1 MEKENTLPEATEK
14 ESKKMSDWEIKH
26 AAEVLME
33 AKEIQADA
41 EKMKMV
47 KAYLEKS
54 KGKADSILKEVG
66 SIDELKE
73 VRKQKQKESSK
84 ENE

>member
-1 MEKENTLPEATEK
+1 MEIEKETTVESDSK
-14 ESKKMSDWEIKH
+14 EMKNWEVKH
-26 AAEVLME
+26 AAEILME
-33 AKEIQADA
+33 AKEIQADP
-41 EKMKMV
+41 EKMKAV

-73 VRKQKQKESSK
+73 IRKQKSEKPDKE
-84 ENE
+84 

>member
-1 MEKENTLPEATEK
+1 MKTEPVEIEATE
-14 ESKKMSDWEIKH
+14 SKMKDWEIKN

-33 AKEIQADA
+33 AKEIQADP
-41 EKMKMV
+41 EKMKAV
-47 KAYLEKS
+47 KAYLEKT

-73 VRKQKQKESSK
+73 IRKQKMAKTDE
-84 ENE
+84 E

>member
-1 MEKENTLPEATEK
+1 MELETTVASDSKEMK
-14 ESKKMSDWEIKH
+14 DWEIKH

-33 AKEIQADA
+33 AQEIKADA
-41 EKMKMV
+41 EKMKAV
-47 KAYLEKS
+47 QAYLEKS

-73 VRKQKQKESSK
+73 IRKQKSEKSEEK
-84 ENE
+84 